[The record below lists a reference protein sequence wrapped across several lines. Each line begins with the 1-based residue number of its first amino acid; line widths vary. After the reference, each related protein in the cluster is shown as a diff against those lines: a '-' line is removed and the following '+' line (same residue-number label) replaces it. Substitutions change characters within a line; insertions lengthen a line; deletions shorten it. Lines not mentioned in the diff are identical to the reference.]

1 MWRLSMP
8 SLNIN
13 ILDSIFKNFEIEDN
27 DSYVTFIETGTSF
40 GNNIRIVQPYFE
52 VLHTIE
58 IKKEIYDAFDS
69 QHPKYENVIRHL
81 GDSCTILP
89 EILKSLSED
98 NKCIFWLD
106 GHYSSGESGRGEK
119 DVPLIEE
126 CKIIDEIYKSKYAV
140 ILIDDYMLFGT
151 SKDEN
156 WLDITDDNVINSF
169 DRIKIL
175 NTIIGKN
182 DMMALFV
189 ENSEYGQ

>member
-1 MWRLSMP
+1 M
-8 SLNIN
+8 
-13 ILDSIFKNFEIEDN
+13 
-27 DSYVTFIETGTSF
+27 
-40 GNNIRIVQPYFE
+40 
-52 VLHTIE
+52 
-58 IKKEIYDAFDS
+58 
-69 QHPKYENVIRHL
+69 
-81 GDSCTILP
+81 
-89 EILKSLSED
+89 
-98 NKCIFWLD
+98 D

-140 ILIDDYMLFGT
+140 ILIDDYRLFGT

-169 DRIKIL
+169 DRLKIL